1 MKETPFLLGR
11 EDLVAKFLKLP
22 FLKSFGREYI
32 TQMLKLSKLRKYEP
46 DEVIISEGG
55 TDRWV
60 YVIISGKVQV
70 TKQGKDLTVLEH
82 AGDIFGEL
90 ALVDTD
96 PRSASVSSI
105 GETVC
110 LAFNASV
117 LEEVDLRDSAAFY
130 VIIYRLL
137 TEILAHRLR
146 MTNEEL
152 INAREGRDLMEMY
165 MKNEW
170 YHKEKE

>member
-11 EDLVAKFLKLP
+11 EDLVEKFMKLP

-32 TQMLKLSKLRKYEP
+32 SQILKLSKLRKYGPE
-46 DEVIISEGG
+46 EIIISEGAK
-55 TDRWV
+55 DRWV
-60 YVIISGKVQV
+60 YVIISGQVNV
-70 TKQGKDLTVLEH
+70 TKQGKELTSLDH
-82 AGDIFGEL
+82 PGDIFGEL
-90 ALVDTD
+90 ALVDGD
-96 PRSASVSSI
+96 PRSATVTST

-117 LEEVDLRDSAAFY
+117 LEELDLRDSTAFY

-137 TEILAHRLR
+137 TEVLASRLR
-146 MTNEEL
+146 MTNDEL
-152 INAREGRDLMEMY
+152 IHAREGRELMEMY

-170 YHKEKE
+170 YQKQ